1 MNKYI
6 IEIVIGIEKEIEIVI
21 EIVIVIVIV
30 RVSTGLD
37 INGCPLARG
46 N

>member
-1 MNKYI
+1 MSVQKYGQTWVACKPQGNATPLI
-6 IEIVIGIEKEIEIVI
+6 IQNLEP
-21 EIVIVIVIV
+21 
-30 RVSTGLD
+30 GLD